1 MPKAIQYRPN
11 SVIFFQ
17 GDASDNIYIL
27 NAGKVVITYNDI
39 ETGQEIRELVK
50 TNEFFGVRSAL
61 GRYARDETAMVLAPT
76 TVVAFTVPEFE
87 QLCTQHTHVI
97 LQMLKVFSTQL
108 RRINLQL
115 ENILSTEDKK
125 DPEEG
130 LYTSGEFYLKNKRY
144 SEALYAFKQYLVY
157 YPSGKF
163 ASQAVE
169 KAKQCVDFYE
179 KYGPGTPVATGP
191 AATAAATPT
200 GATMAPADDSGG
212 DMSDTA
218 KEYYEGVSMMSQ
230 QQYAE
235 AFDVFMKVVNKG
247 DPEFAPK
254 ALFDAGRCQASQ
266 KDYDGAIETLSA
278 LLQKYPKHPDIADAL
293 LLIGTS
299 HQAKGD
305 TTRAGALYKK
315 ILTIAEEGEP
325 VYRKTKKALA
335 ALQR

>member
-1 MPKAIQYRPN
+1 MPKAVQYRPN

-17 GDASDNIYIL
+17 GDASDYVYIL

-39 ETGQEIRELVK
+39 ETGQENRELIK
-50 TNEFFGVRSAL
+50 TGEFFGVRSAL
-61 GRYARDETAMVLAPT
+61 GRYARDETAMVLAQT

-87 QLCTQHTHVI
+87 QLAMQNTRVI
-97 LQMLKVFSTQL
+97 LQMLRVFSTQL
-108 RRINLQL
+108 RRIHLQL
-115 ENILSTEDKK
+115 EDLLRTEDKK

-163 ASQAVE
+163 ASQASE
-169 KAKQCVDFYE
+169 KAKQCEDFYE
-179 KYGPGTPVATGP
+179 KYGPGTPAVAGAAVAPP
-191 AATAAATPT
+191 APTSAAPPPT
-200 GATMAPADDSGG
+200 VEPGD

-235 AFDVFMKVVNKG
+235 AFAVFMKVVNKG

-266 KDYDGAIETLSA
+266 KDYDGAIKTLSA

-293 LLIGTS
+293 LLIGNS

-305 TTRAGALYKK
+305 STRASALYKK

-335 ALQR
+335 ALQG